1 MEPTLTQ
8 DPGPF
13 RLEEARR
20 ALKEGT
26 GKGIRIAV
34 IDSGVEI
41 DHPALAGLKLVDD
54 LHVVD
59 AGVQIEVKQGDGTDV
74 FGHGTAVSAVI
85 RRIAPDAQIGSIRV
99 LGANLGS
106 RTVIIREG
114 VRQAIDR
121 GYHILNCS
129 FGCGLSEHIFQYKEW
144 IDEAY
149 LKGIHVVSACNNYD
163 FTTPEWPGYFPS
175 VVTVNMARFDEDHTF
190 FYKPGHLVEF
200 AARGVDVTLPW
211 NNKATKEVTGSSFAA
226 PIMSALL
233 ARMVSQMP
241 GLAPLEA
248 KSLLHRLAIPWRSEV
263 TAPNVVSTDAP
274 AAAAPVARAG
284 KPPPSAQPVA
294 RAGKPP
300 PSS

>member
-1 MEPTLTQ
+1 M
-8 DPGPF
+8 
-13 RLEEARR
+13 EEARR
-20 ALKEGT
+20 ALEKGT
-26 GKGIRIAV
+26 GKGVKIAV
-34 IDSGVEI
+34 IDSGIEV
-41 DHPALAGLKLVDD
+41 DHPDLPGLSLVDD
-54 LHVVD
+54 LHVID
-59 AGVQIEVKQGDGTDV
+59 AGVQIEVKPGDGSDV
-74 FGHGTAVSAVI
+74 YGHGTAVTGVI

-121 GYHILNCS
+121 GYHVLNCS
-129 FGCGLSEHIFQYKEW
+129 FGCGLKDHIFQYKEW

-149 LKGIHVVSACNNYD
+149 LKGIHIVSACNNYD

-175 VVTVNMARFDEDHTF
+175 VVTTNMARFDEDHTF

-211 NNKATKEVTGSSFAA
+211 NGHARKEVTGSSFAA

-233 ARMVSQMP
+233 ARLISEMP
-241 GLAPLEA
+241 NLAPLEA
-248 KSLLHRLAIPWRSEV
+248 KSILHRLAIPWRAEV
-263 TAPNVVSTDAP
+263 TAPNVVDNSAP
-274 AAAAPVARAG
+274 SATAAKVG
-284 KPPPSAQPVA
+284 KPPP
-294 RAGKPP
+294 RMGKPP

>member
-1 MEPTLTQ
+1 M
-8 DPGPF
+8 
-13 RLEEARR
+13 EEARR
-20 ALKEGT
+20 ALEKGT
-26 GKGIRIAV
+26 GKGVKIAV
-34 IDSGVEI
+34 IDSGIEV
-41 DHPALAGLKLVDD
+41 DHPDLPGLSLVDD
-54 LHVVD
+54 LHVID
-59 AGVQIEVKQGDGTDV
+59 AGVQIEVKPGDGSDV
-74 FGHGTAVSAVI
+74 YGHGTAVTGVI

-121 GYHILNCS
+121 GYHVLNCS
-129 FGCGLSEHIFQYKEW
+129 FGCGLKDHIFQYKEW

-175 VVTVNMARFDEDHTF
+175 VVTTNMARFDEDHTF

-211 NNKATKEVTGSSFAA
+211 NGHARKEVTGSSFAA

-233 ARMVSQMP
+233 ARLISEMP
-241 GLAPLEA
+241 NLAPLEA
-248 KSLLHRLAIPWRSEV
+248 KSILHRLAIPWRAEV
-263 TAPNVVSTDAP
+263 TAPNVVDNSAP
-274 AAAAPVARAG
+274 SATAAKVG
-284 KPPPSAQPVA
+284 KPPP
-294 RAGKPP
+294 RMGKPP

>member
-1 MEPTLTQ
+1 MESALTTNSS
-8 DPGPF
+8 PL
-13 RLEEARR
+13 RLDEARR
-20 ALKEGT
+20 ALESGT
-26 GKGIRIAV
+26 GKGVRIAV
-34 IDSGVEI
+34 IDSGIEV
-41 DHPALAGLKLVDD
+41 DHPQLAGINLIDD
-54 LHVVD
+54 LHIVE
-59 AGVQIEVKQGDGTDV
+59 AGVQIEVKAGDGSDL
-74 FGHGTAVSAVI
+74 FGHGTAIAGII
-85 RRIAPDAQIGSIRV
+85 RRLAPDAEIGSIRV
-99 LGANLGS
+99 LGENLAS

-129 FGCGLSEHIFQYKEW
+129 FGCGLPEHIFQYKEW

-149 LKGIHVVSACNNYD
+149 LKGIHIVSACNNYD

-175 VVTVNMARFDEDHTF
+175 VVTVNMARSEDDHSF

-211 NNKATKEVTGSSFAA
+211 NHHSTKEVTGSSFAA

-233 ARMVSQMP
+233 ARLISEMP

-248 KSLLHRLAIPWRSEV
+248 KSILHRLALPWRSDL
-263 TAPNVVSTDAP
+263 TAPNITSPAAP
-274 AAAAPVARAG
+274 APAPRVGR
-284 KPPPSAQPVA
+284 
-294 RAGKPP
+294 PP

>member
-1 MEPTLTQ
+1 M
-8 DPGPF
+8 
-13 RLEEARR
+13 EEARR
-20 ALKEGT
+20 ALEKGT
-26 GKGIRIAV
+26 GKGVRIAV
-34 IDSGVEI
+34 IDSGIEV
-41 DHPALAGLKLVDD
+41 DHPDLPGLTLLDD

-59 AGVQIEVKQGDGTDV
+59 AGVQIEVKPGDGSDIY
-74 FGHGTAVSAVI
+74 GHGTAVAGVI

-121 GYHILNCS
+121 RYHVLNCS
-129 FGCGLSEHIFQYKEW
+129 FGCGLKDHIFQYKEW

-149 LKGIHVVSACNNYD
+149 LKGIHIVSACNNYD

-175 VVTVNMARFDEDHTF
+175 VVTTNMARFDEDHTF

-211 NNKATKEVTGSSFAA
+211 NGRARKEVTGSSFAA

-233 ARMVSQMP
+233 ARLISEMP
-241 GLAPLEA
+241 NLAPLEA
-248 KSLLHRLAIPWRSEV
+248 KSILHRLAIPWRAEV
-263 TAPNVVSTDAP
+263 TAPNVVDGN
-274 AAAAPVARAG
+274 APVARVGKTG
-284 KPPPSAQPVA
+284 KPPPGAKV
-294 RAGKPP
+294 GKPP

>member
-1 MEPTLTQ
+1 MA

-13 RLEEARR
+13 RMDEARR
-20 ALKEGT
+20 ALEKGT
-26 GKGIRIAV
+26 GKGVRVAV

-41 DHPALAGLKLVDD
+41 NHPALAGLTLLHD
-54 LHVVD
+54 LQVVD
-59 AGVQIEVKQGDGTDV
+59 AGVQIEVKAGEGIDV
-74 FGHGTAVSAVI
+74 FGHGTAVASVI
-85 RRIAPDAQIGSIRV
+85 RRIAPDAEIGSFRV

-114 VRQAIDR
+114 VRQAIDH
-121 GYHILNCS
+121 GYRVLNCS

-149 LKGIHVVSACNNYD
+149 LKGIHIVSACNNYD

-211 NNKATKEVTGSSFAA
+211 NNGSSKEVTGSSFAA
-226 PIMSALL
+226 PIMSALV
-233 ARMVSQMP
+233 ARLISEMP
-241 GLAPLEA
+241 DLAPLEA
-248 KSLLHRLAIPWRSEV
+248 KAILHRLAIPWRSDI
-263 TAPNVVSTDAP
+263 TAPNVVSAETSAP
-274 AAAAPVARAG
+274 PAPVARAG
-284 KPPPSAQPVA
+284 
-294 RAGKPP
+294 RRP

>member
-1 MEPTLTQ
+1 M
-8 DPGPF
+8 
-13 RLEEARR
+13 EEARR
-20 ALKEGT
+20 ALEKGT
-26 GKGIRIAV
+26 GKGVKIAV
-34 IDSGVEI
+34 IDSGIEV
-41 DHPALAGLKLVDD
+41 DHPDLPGLTLVDD
-54 LHVVD
+54 LHVID
-59 AGVQIEVKQGDGTDV
+59 AGVQIEVKPGDGTDV
-74 FGHGTAVSAVI
+74 YGHGTAVTGVI

-121 GYHILNCS
+121 GYHVLNCS
-129 FGCGLSEHIFQYKEW
+129 FGCGLKDHIFQYKEW

-149 LKGIHVVSACNNYD
+149 LKGIHIVSACNNYD

-175 VVTVNMARFDEDHTF
+175 VVTTNMARFDEDHTF

-211 NNKATKEVTGSSFAA
+211 NGHARKEVTGSSFAA

-233 ARMVSQMP
+233 ARLISEMP
-241 GLAPLEA
+241 NLAPLEA
-248 KSLLHRLAIPWRSEV
+248 KSILHRLAIPWRAEV
-263 TAPNVVSTDAP
+263 TAPNVVDNSAP
-274 AAAAPVARAG
+274 SAPVAKAG
-284 KPPPSAQPVA
+284 KPPPKM
-294 RAGKPP
+294 GKPP

>member
-1 MEPTLTQ
+1 MESTLTQ
-8 DPGPF
+8 EPSLY

-26 GKGIRIAV
+26 GKGVRIAV

-41 DHPALAGLKLVDD
+41 DHPALAGLTLVDD

-59 AGVQIEVKQGDGTDV
+59 GGVQIEVKPGDGTDV

-85 RRIAPDAQIGSIRV
+85 RRIAPDAEIGSIRV

-121 GYHILNCS
+121 SYHILNCS

-149 LKGIHVVSACNNYD
+149 LKGIHVISACNNYD

-175 VVTVNMARFDEDHTF
+175 VVTVNMARFDDDHTF

-226 PIMSALL
+226 PIMSALM
-233 ARMVSQMP
+233 ARLISQMP

-248 KSLLHRLAIPWRSEV
+248 KSILHRLAIPWRSDV
-263 TAPNVVSTDAP
+263 TAPNVVSADAP
-274 AAAAPVARAG
+274 APDAPVARAG
-284 KPPPSAQPVA
+284 KPPPAAQGA
-294 RAGKPP
+294 RQGKPP

>member
-1 MEPTLTQ
+1 MESTLTR
-8 DPGPF
+8 DPSPF

-26 GKGIRIAV
+26 GKGVRIAV
-34 IDSGVEI
+34 IDSGVET
-41 DHPALAGLKLVDD
+41 DHPALSGLSLVDD

-59 AGVQIEVKQGDGTDV
+59 AGVQIEVKEGDGTDV
-74 FGHGTAVSAVI
+74 FGHGTAVTAVI
-85 RRIAPDAQIGSIRV
+85 RRIAPDARVGSIRV

-149 LKGIHVVSACNNYD
+149 LKGIHIVSACNNYD

-211 NNKATKEVTGSSFAA
+211 NNKGTKEVTGSSFAA

-233 ARMVSQMP
+233 ARLVSQMP
-241 GLAPLEA
+241 DLAPLEA
-248 KSLLHRLAIPWRSEV
+248 KSILHRLAIPWRSDV
-263 TAPNVVSTDAP
+263 TAPNVVSADAP
-274 AAAAPVARAG
+274 AAPAARAGKPPPSAPVARAG
-284 KPPPSAQPVA
+284 KPPPAS
-294 RAGKPP
+294 
-300 PSS
+300 